1 MCYFCLLFHTSDLI
15 FQKQCSLSM
24 WTRPENTCLVLIKKS
39 ERCRSYIST
48 DYQGA
53 EIELTL
59 MHIHA
64 HKHWRW
70 DAGSEICY
78 SPCLFWRCFSA
89 GESGMLVVP
98 VWKTTAIKRAF
109 CCRWKCSTVFCRQQQ
124 HLFLR
129 RVLEYE
135 CRIMVLGLRWNKGW
149 TRPLPGQALSNM
161 QVPCGATLPPAS
173 FWQN

>member
-53 EIELTL
+53 EIELAL

-109 CCRWKCSTVFCRQQQ
+109 LLPVKMQ
-124 HLFLR
+124 HSILQTAAASIPPQSIG
-129 RVLEYE
+129 VWVQNNGAGTEVE
-135 CRIMVLGLRWNKGW
+135 QGLSQ
-149 TRPLPGQALSNM
+149 TAPGTGSI
-161 QVPCGATLPPAS
+161 
-173 FWQN
+173 